1 MNALL
6 GIAKVAKRYKRMR
19 IVEWC
24 AVKRHQQ
31 LQIEWKK
38 ATAETVTVDPLE
50 LTWE

>member
-31 LQIEWKK
+31 LSAEWKK
-38 ATAETVTVDPLE
+38 AAAPTATDPLE
-50 LTWE
+50 LTWD